1 MKKLTKKE
9 KEEFK
14 TLEKLQKGMSY
25 KGSLFGPIPK
35 TNFGKQREKGVEKGK
50 YLALMYLLTI
60 ICVVAVAL
68 FMASISRLEKIDI
81 NFQIEPNTLEFM
93 NKVNNITTEEK
104 QTTFSTEEEFC
115 IKSRPD
121 QDFKEVHIYRKL
133 DSFYCYWNDE
143 DNYIDSYKYTVLD
156 RKGIKIGG

>member
-35 TNFGKQREKGVEKGK
+35 TKFGKQREKGVEKGK

-115 IKSRPD
+115 RKALPYAKFNKVD
-121 QDFKEVHIYRKL
+121 IYTKK
-133 DSFYCYWNDE
+133 
-143 DNYIDSYKYTVLD
+143 DNFFCWYSDVASYIQSYKYSQLEE
-156 RKGIKIGG
+156 KGIKIGG